1 MIEHTELSVLTSL
14 TNFLKYGCVTE
25 TTWVCVCECVHVFA
39 GVCEV
44 IRASPNI
51 HHHHLAGKTGT
62 GLVTWRLHNL
72 AVDSLSAEKDLELL
86 PTL

>member
-1 MIEHTELSVLTSL
+1 MGVLQ
-14 TNFLKYGCVTE
+14 KQPGCVCVS
-25 TTWVCVCECVHVFA
+25 VCMSLL
-39 GVCEV
+39 VCEV